1 MVSRAVHCCALFI
14 AGYAVSLVMSSAAFA
29 DVSCK
34 SLAYGSAEYL
44 QNMDELARQAKLPDA
59 AWDRNHET
67 VVSYLCSGQLDDV
80 DQLVESRVLPAGEAE
95 RIGAA
100 LGKVYRSKLGGEIT
114 KDYATVKAEFIQMGL
129 CNACADN
136 AAQYYLK
143 KPGSDCARLAK
154 RALEGDS
161 RAIDELATAFP
172 DFCQWEYE

>member
-1 MVSRAVHCCALFI
+1 MLSRAVRCCALLI
-14 AGYAVSLVMSSAAFA
+14 AGCAVSLVLPAAAFS
-29 DVSCK
+29 DVTCK
-34 SLAYGSAEYL
+34 SLVYGSAKYL

-59 AWDRNHET
+59 AWDRNHEMA
-67 VVSYLCSGQLDDV
+67 VSYLCSGQLEDV
-80 DQLVESRVLPAGEAE
+80 DQLVQSRVVPAGEAE

-100 LGKVYRSKLGGEIT
+100 LGKVYRSKQSGEID
-114 KDYATVKAEFIQMGL
+114 KDYAAVKAEFIQMGL

-136 AAQYYLK
+136 VAQHYLK

-154 RALEGDS
+154 RALAGDS